1 LVSPERRESE
11 RTQKTL
17 KTVWHA
23 TLRRAKVPYDNW
35 QVVNGEEY
43 ELVKRVGLD
52 WFGKQNRFQNLVII
66 AQFM

>member
-1 LVSPERRESE
+1 MVSPERRESE
-11 RTQKTL
+11 RAQKTL

-23 TLRRAKVPYDNW
+23 TLWRAKVPYDNW

-52 WFGKQNRFQNLVII
+52 WFGKQNRFRNLVII